1 MRSTVRDL
9 KVVVPTDDNEDLH
22 RALAVAKR
30 SLHGA
35 RVSTPSLATSPRY
48 NPHLIHKKSPIN
60 ARIVRNGGEF

>member
-9 KVVVPTDDNEDLH
+9 KVMIPSDDTDDLH

-30 SLHGA
+30 SLQGSRA
-35 RVSTPSLATSPRY
+35 STPSLASSPRY

-60 ARIVRNGGEF
+60 ARIIRKEF